1 MILITGGTGYIGSH
15 ACVALVET
23 GFDVLLL
30 DNLANSE
37 ASGVD
42 RLEAIYGTRPGS
54 VDGDNRDGVQLIRTF
69 ESSNGR
75 GVPLDVGAR
84 RHGDVAESWADTS
97 LATRSLGWS
106 AGRSLDDM
114 CTDSWRWQ
122 PESME
127 RRA

>member
-1 MILITGGTGYIGSH
+1 MILITGGTAYIGSH
-15 ACVALVET
+15 ACVALVEA

-42 RLEAIYGTRPGS
+42 RLEAICGTRPGS

-75 GVPLDVGAR
+75 GVPLDVGAGR
-84 RHGDVAESWADTS
+84 QPGVRLESGQVESRDARPEVCRSGHVARVRA
-97 LATRSLGWS
+97 
-106 AGRSLDDM
+106 AGM
-114 CTDSWRWQ
+114 
-122 PESME
+122 M
-127 RRA
+127 A

>member
-15 ACVALVET
+15 ACVALVEA

-42 RLEAIYGTRPGS
+42 RLEAICGTRPGS

-75 GVPLDVGAR
+75 GVPLDVGAG
-84 RHGDVAESWADTS
+84 RHGDVAES
-97 LATRSLGWS
+97 
-106 AGRSLDDM
+106 
-114 CTDSWRWQ
+114 
-122 PESME
+122 
-127 RRA
+127 